1 MRNKWQL
8 PRRSF
13 LRGLGTALALP
24 ALEAMLPATKL
35 LGASAAATTSA
46 FPKRMAFIFIP
57 NGAHMPDWIP
67 KAMGRE
73 FELPPTLEPLK
84 SVRENLLVLS
94 GLAHDK
100 ARPHGDGGGDHARS
114 AATFLT
120 GAQARKTEGADIK
133 VGVSVDQF
141 AAAKLGAMTK
151 FPSLE
156 LGCDRSQRTGNCD
169 SGYSCAYSF
178 NLAWK
183 SESTP
188 LPAEVDPRLV
198 FERLF
203 SGNDARENA
212 SSRAERLA
220 YRRSVLDFVLE
231 DARQLQSNL
240 GTTDRRK
247 LDEYLTAVRELEQR
261 IERAEQFTT
270 TPPDFSKPA
279 GIPKDDAQHL
289 RLMYD
294 LMALAFQ
301 TDTTRIASFMV
312 AHDGSNRSYPFL
324 GVSEGH
330 HTISHHERNT
340 EKQAKIAK
348 INRYHVTQFAYFL
361 EKLKSIR
368 EGEGTLLD
376 NSMIV
381 YGSAIADG
389 DSHNHDNLPVLLAG
403 GGGGTI
409 RPGRHVRYAKE
420 TPMSNLYVS
429 MLERIGVQ
437 TGRFGDSTGPL
448 KELA

>member
-1 MRNKWQL
+1 
-8 PRRSF
+8 
-13 LRGLGTALALP
+13 
-24 ALEAMLPATKL
+24 
-35 LGASAAATTSA
+35 
-46 FPKRMAFIFIP
+46 
-57 NGAHMPDWIP
+57 
-67 KAMGRE
+67 
-73 FELPPTLEPLK
+73 
-84 SVRENLLVLS
+84 
-94 GLAHDK
+94 
-100 ARPHGDGGGDHARS
+100 
-114 AATFLT
+114 
-120 GAQARKTEGADIK
+120 
-133 VGVSVDQF
+133 
-141 AAAKLGAMTK
+141 
-151 FPSLE
+151 
-156 LGCDRSQRTGNCD
+156 
-169 SGYSCAYSF
+169 
-178 NLAWK
+178 
-183 SESTP
+183 
-188 LPAEVDPRLV
+188 
-198 FERLF
+198 
-203 SGNDARENA
+203 
-212 SSRAERLA
+212 
-220 YRRSVLDFVLE
+220 
-231 DARQLQSNL
+231 
-240 GTTDRRK
+240 
-247 LDEYLTAVRELEQR
+247 
-261 IERAEQFTT
+261 
-270 TPPDFSKPA
+270 
-279 GIPKDDAQHL
+279 
-289 RLMYD
+289 MYD

>member
-1 MRNKWQL
+1 MKNKWQL
-8 PRRSF
+8 PRRRF
-13 LRGLGTALALP
+13 LKGLGTALALP
-24 ALEAMLPATKL
+24 ALEAMLPAAKL
-35 LGASAAATTSA
+35 LGATQPATPGG
-46 FPKRMAFIFIP
+46 FPKRMAFVFIP
-57 NGAHMPDWIP
+57 NGAHMPDWTP
-67 KAMGRE
+67 KTEGAD
-73 FELPPTLEPLK
+73 FELPRTLEPLK
-84 SVRENLLVLS
+84 SVREHLLVLS

-100 ARPHGDGGGDHARS
+100 ARPHGDGAGDHARS

-120 GAQARKTEGADIK
+120 GAQARKTDGADIK
-133 VGVSVDQF
+133 VGVSVDQV
-141 AAAKLGAMTK
+141 AAAKLGTLTR

-156 LGCDRSQRTGNCD
+156 LGCDTSKRTGNCD

-183 SESTP
+183 TESTP
-188 LPAEVDPRLV
+188 LPVEVDPRLV

-203 SGNDARENA
+203 SSNDAKENA
-212 SSRAERLA
+212 ASRAERQA
-220 YRRSVLDFVLE
+220 YRKSVLDFVLE
-231 DARQLQSNL
+231 DARQLQANL
-240 GTTDRRK
+240 GATDRRK

-261 IERAEQFTT
+261 IERAERFATT
-270 TPPDFSKPA
+270 LPAYTKPT
-279 GIPKDDAQHL
+279 GIPKDDEQHL

-312 AHDGSNRSYPFL
+312 AHDGSNRSYPLL

-330 HTISHHERNT
+330 HTISHHERNE

-376 NSMIV
+376 HSMIV

-389 DSHNHDNLPVLLAG
+389 NAHNHDNLPVLLAG
-403 GGGGTI
+403 GGGGTV

-420 TPMSNLYVS
+420 TPMANLYVS
-429 MLERIGVQ
+429 MLERMGAP
-437 TGRFGDSTGPL
+437 TERFGDSTGKL
-448 KELA
+448 TDI

>member
-8 PRRSF
+8 PRRTF
-13 LRGLGTALALP
+13 LKGLGTALALP
-24 ALEAMLPATKL
+24 ALEAMLPAAKL
-35 LGASAAATTSA
+35 LGATPPVTPGG
-46 FPKRMAFIFIP
+46 FPKRMAFVFIP
-57 NGAHMPDWIP
+57 NGAHMPDWTP
-67 KAMGRE
+67 KDVGTV

-100 ARPHGDGGGDHARS
+100 ARPHGDGAGDHARS

-120 GAQARKTEGADIK
+120 GCQARKTDGADIK
-133 VGVSVDQF
+133 VGVSVDQV
-141 AAAKLGAMTK
+141 AAAKLGTLTR

-156 LGCDRSQRTGNCD
+156 LGCDTSKRTGNCD

-183 SESTP
+183 TESTP
-188 LPAEVDPRLV
+188 LPVEVDPRLV

-203 SGNDARENA
+203 AGADAKETA
-212 SSRAERLA
+212 ASRAERQA
-220 YRRSVLDFVLE
+220 YRKSVLDFVLE
-231 DARQLQSNL
+231 DARQLQANL
-240 GTTDRRK
+240 GATDRRK

-261 IERAEQFTT
+261 IERAEQFATT
-270 TPPDFSKPA
+270 LPDYSKPT
-279 GIPKDDAQHL
+279 GIPKDDEQHL

-312 AHDGSNRSYPFL
+312 AHDGSNRPYPFL

-330 HTISHHERNT
+330 HTISHHEKNE

-389 DSHNHDNLPVLLAG
+389 NAHNHDNLPVLLAG

-420 TPMSNLYVS
+420 TPMANLYIS
-429 MLERIGVQ
+429 MLERMGAP
-437 TGRFGDSTGPL
+437 TERFGDSTDSL